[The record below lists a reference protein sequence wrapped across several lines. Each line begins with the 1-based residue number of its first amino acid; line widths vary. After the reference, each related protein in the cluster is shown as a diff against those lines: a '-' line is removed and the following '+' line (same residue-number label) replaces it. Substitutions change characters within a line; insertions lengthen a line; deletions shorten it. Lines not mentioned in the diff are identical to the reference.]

1 MLKIN
6 AYINFKDNKCAEA
19 MTFYHSLLGGE
30 LSLMPVK
37 DSPMKDMFPAEAQQ
51 GILHADLTGS
61 DFSLLATDMPDAT
74 IDAQIGAVSLTLTCA
89 NKAEVQQKF
98 DKLAEGGKVVHP
110 IMTFFAG
117 TMGNVIDKF
126 GVRWGVFT
134 DEK

>member
-1 MLKIN
+1 MLKII
-6 AYINFKDNKCAEA
+6 AYINFKNNKCSQA

-30 LSLMPVK
+30 LSLTPVK

-74 IDAQIGAVSLTLTCA
+74 IGSETGAVSLTLTCA
-89 NKAEVQQKF
+89 NKADMQEKF
-98 DKLAEGGKVVHP
+98 DKLAEGGSVVHP
-110 IMTFFAG
+110 VMTFYAG
-117 TMGNVIDKF
+117 TMGNVVDKF
-126 GVRWGVFT
+126 GIRWGVFT